1 MTTKKLSKRRVAL
14 WIVPNTKIRNVFGY
28 KMSLDIKLSQDQL
41 PKVIQLCG
49 FLGKALGNEVI

>member
-1 MTTKKLSKRRVAL
+1 
-14 WIVPNTKIRNVFGY
+14 
-28 KMSLDIKLSQDQL
+28 MSLDIKLSQDQM